1 MTVLGF
7 RSSSFFCPTKVL
19 GVGKK
24 KIPRMIFVDIGP
36 QSTVVL
42 PFPSWFFPIRIPIVS
57 QKHAHWPQFL
67 PATHLWVN
75 FKALISQD
83 LPENPAMFLGH
94 FEGLKKKTCPE
105 KIVWESF
112 CCASWVPS
120 EVDKKHQD
128 HQPSEQ
134 SAILHPGSFLVESSR
149 SPSEGKVFPGKKKS
163 APFFPEWGEWS
174 TKKKLTHV
182 TKRVL

>member
-149 SPSEGKVFPGKKKS
+149 SPSEGKVFPGKKKRCS
-163 APFFPEWGEWS
+163 LFSW
-174 TKKKLTHV
+174 V
-182 TKRVL
+182 RRVKY